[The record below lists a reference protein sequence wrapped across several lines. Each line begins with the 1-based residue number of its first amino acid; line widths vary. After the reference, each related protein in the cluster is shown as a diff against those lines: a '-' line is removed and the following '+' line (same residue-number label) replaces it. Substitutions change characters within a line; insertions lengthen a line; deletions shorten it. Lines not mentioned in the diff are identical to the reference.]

1 MDNLHDVIRQMEAF
15 GVVLAERDLGR
26 VERFTPGK
34 KMTLGK
40 GGKWFAKFY
49 EYTPAGSHRRLM
61 TGYFGSY
68 KTGQFQSVELSG
80 ERMSA
85 DQLAALR
92 AQREAQA
99 QAAEARKLADQQAA
113 AESAADL
120 IRRAS
125 PTGTS
130 PYLVRK
136 GLQHDKG
143 LRYLPDG
150 TLVIPMIAYGK
161 PPRVVGA
168 QRILA
173 DGKKL
178 FGKDTEKQGAAC
190 RFGVVVEGSPIL
202 VCEGVATAL
211 SIREATQR
219 RLPVFAAFDAGNLL
233 PVLQRLRAAHRGH
246 WLLICADDDWQT
258 RNHAGQPDN
267 VGVRKA
273 FEAAQ
278 AITRTSYIRPIFRA
292 ARAKAWTDFNDVHQ
306 AEGLD
311 AVRRQLMR
319 ALSVGSD
326 QGLWCVE
333 QELRVGYGRN
343 AA

>member
-1 MDNLHDVIRQMEAF
+1 M
-15 GVVLAERDLGR
+15 VLTARDMGR
-26 VERFTPGK
+26 IERFVPGK

-49 EYTPAGSHRRLM
+49 EFAPAGSHRRLM

-68 KTGQFQSVELSG
+68 KTGEFQSVQLSG
-80 ERMSA
+80 ERRSA
-85 DQLAALR
+85 DELAVLR

-99 QAAEARKLADQQAA
+99 REAEARKLADQQAA

-120 IRRAS
+120 IRRAL
-125 PTGTS
+125 PQGTS
-130 PYLVRK
+130 PYLARK
-136 GLQHDKG
+136 GLSHDKG

-168 QRILA
+168 QRILP

-211 SIREATQR
+211 SVREATHR

-233 PVLQRLRAAHRGH
+233 PVLQRLRAAHRSH
-246 WLLICADDDWQT
+246 WLLVCADDDWQT
-258 RNHAGQPDN
+258 RDHTGKPDN

-273 FEAAQ
+273 VEAAQ
-278 AITRTSYIRPIFRA
+278 AVSRTSYTRPIFRV
-292 ARAKAWTDFNDVHQ
+292 ARAKAWTDFNDLHQ

-319 ALSVGSD
+319 ALSIGAD
-326 QGLWCVE
+326 QGLWCVD
-333 QELRVGYGRN
+333 QELRGAYGR
-343 AA
+343 AAA